1 MANFPSDFAIMQPF
15 TVDNDLVADTDAA
28 RLNRYRTY
36 LDFYE
41 GAQWFEKRH
50 PGERRLTINYARE
63 FVQKGVSYL
72 MAKPVKCELQT
83 GEGTSDE
90 QAKKFEQVLANI
102 WSDNNLDQLDYQT
115 AVDAAVAGD
124 GAFKVTMQPLGNKSP
139 LEIGNNNKRPG
150 RVVVRSVD
158 CAHLVA
164 CWRSDDTQELLWVQE
179 KYSITQQEALGRFGD
194 WKHLLSKQA
203 NSPVEVIERW
213 TDDNLVVTA
222 DKIEVVNNVNPY
234 RFIPYV
240 IFPNLARP
248 RRTWGLSD
256 LEDIVSLNS
265 EFNIRVSTLS
275 MLLQMSGNPV
285 LVLENVDSAE
295 SIRVGPG
302 AIWTLPQDAKASL
315 LEMLKDGTVNL
326 HLSYIE
332 LLYKMMHDLTELP
345 SSGFGRDQ
353 SSGGP
358 SSGVALE
365 QLLFPVV
372 QRVLRKRRI
381 WDQVIDRRNRMILHL
396 AGLPVLR
403 TKVVW
408 PDILPK
414 DRAGLVT
421 QEVGLVASNIH
432 SLTTARRVL
441 GDEQPEL
448 ENQQVKTDMEA
459 LGLPVG
465 GPAAGGTKPGITPP
479 VKLSGALVDGLSN
492 SGG

>member
-1 MANFPSDFAIMQPF
+1 MNYGSDAYLMQPF
-15 TVDNDLVADTDAA
+15 MLPDSLIADSDES
-28 RLNRYRTY
+28 RHERYKAY

-41 GAQWFEKRH
+41 GAQWLEKRK
-50 PGERRLTINYARE
+50 PGERRLTINYTRL
-63 FVQKGVSYL
+63 FVQKGTSYL
-72 MAKPVKCELQT
+72 LGKPVKVELVPVDNSPAAAEATKKYEQT
-83 GEGTSDE
+83 
-90 QAKKFEQVLANI
+90 LAEI
-102 WSDNNLDQLDYQT
+102 WADNNLNRVDYDT
-115 AVDAAVAGD
+115 AIDAAIAGD
-124 GAFKVTMQPLGNKSP
+124 GAFKVTLQPRGGEGP
-139 LEIGNNNKRPG
+139 LEIGFNGNRPG
-150 RVVVRSVD
+150 RVLVRPVD

-164 CWRSDDTQELLWVQE
+164 GWKSDDLSTLTWVQE
-179 KYSITQQEALGRFGD
+179 TYVIPAAEAVWKYPGFT
-194 WKHLLSKQA
+194 HLSQLA
-203 NSPVEVIERW
+203 PNSPVKVIEMW
-213 TDDNLVVTA
+213 TATTKIITAEKVVVIDA
-222 DKIEVVNNVNPY
+222 ANEY
-234 RFIPYV
+234 GFIPYV
-240 IFPNLARP
+240 IFPNLSRP
-248 RRTWGLSD
+248 RRSWGLSD

-265 EFNIRVSTLS
+265 ELNVRVSILS
-275 MLLQMSGNPV
+275 QLLQMSGNPV

-295 SIRVGPG
+295 GIRVGPG
-302 AIWTLPQDAKASL
+302 AIWTLPSEAKASL

-353 SSGGP
+353 SAGGP

-381 WDQVIDRRNRMILHL
+381 WDQVLDMRNRMILCL

-403 TKVVW
+403 SKIVW

-414 DRAGLVT
+414 DRAGIVT

-432 SLTTARRVL
+432 SLETARRAL

-448 ENQQVKTDMEA
+448 ENEQILQEHKE
-459 LGLPVG
+459 LGLPLA
-465 GPAAGGTKPGITPP
+465 GPSGSGKSGIQPP
-479 VKLSGALVDGLSN
+479 VKLSGSLVEGLSN